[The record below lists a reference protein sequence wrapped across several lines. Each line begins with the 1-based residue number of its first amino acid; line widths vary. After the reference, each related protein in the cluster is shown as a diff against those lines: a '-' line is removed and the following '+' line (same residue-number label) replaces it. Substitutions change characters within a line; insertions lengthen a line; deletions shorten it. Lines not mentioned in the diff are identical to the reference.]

1 MKLSCYNVGK
11 IKQAS
16 IEVNS
21 ISLIA
26 GLNNTGKST
35 VGKALFSLF
44 NSFYDVERKS
54 RNILEDNINKIFRVL
69 LSNFFFEYTLKGQ
82 TIIKSTIDELLEKRQ
97 TITDR
102 QVVADIIEAKLGD
115 NFFKSNSLEIERIFS
130 ILKLS
135 QTDINKNI
143 LQNMFKSEFQGQIQN
158 FNSTKKAI
166 IELQIKDKLIRVS
179 IEGNNIVELENPAD
193 LTHEAIY
200 LDDPFILDSVLT
212 LRYTNPITHKEN
224 LARKLM
230 YNRFEED
237 TDSLQ
242 KKAINDL
249 LLEGNLKNI
258 YAQLDKVC
266 IGELERES
274 TGKISFKTKNDKK
287 ELSITNLSTGL
298 KTFTIIKT
306 LLQNGYLEE
315 KGTIILDEPEIHL
328 HPDWQL
334 LLAKIIVLLQKE
346 YHLHVLINS
355 HSPYFIRAIEVYI
368 KQENIEGF
376 KFYLT
381 EEESNGDVTIQDV
394 SDDLEPIY
402 KLLYRSLQELENLNS
417 DFEN

>member
-1 MKLSCYNVGK
+1 M
-11 IKQAS
+11 
-16 IEVNS
+16 
-21 ISLIA
+21 
-26 GLNNTGKST
+26 
-35 VGKALFSLF
+35 FSLF

>member
-1 MKLSCYNVGK
+1 VGK

-16 IEVNS
+16 IELNS

-35 VGKALFSLF
+35 IGKALFSLF

-54 RNILEDNINKIFRVL
+54 RDILRYFLKDDIKKIFKIL
-69 LSNFFFEYTLKGQ
+69 LSDFFFEHTPEGQ
-82 TIIKSTIDELLEKRQ
+82 NIIKSTVDELLEKRQ
-97 TITDR
+97 NITDR
-102 QVVADIIEAKLGD
+102 QVVEDIITTKLGKNYFESHTPEVD
-115 NFFKSNSLEIERIFS
+115 RVCS

-135 QTDINKNI
+135 QMDINKKI
-143 LQNMFKSEFQGQIQN
+143 LQNMIESEFQGQIQN
-158 FNSTKKAI
+158 FNSTEKAI
-166 IELQIKDKLIRVS
+166 IELQIKDKLIKVS
-179 IEGNNIVELENPAD
+179 IEGDNVVELENSAN

-200 LDDPFILDSVLT
+200 LDDPFILDSVLN
-212 LRYTNPITHKEN
+212 LRYNNSIMHKNN

-230 YNRFEED
+230 YGKFEED
-237 TDSLQ
+237 NDSLQ

-249 LLEGNLKNI
+249 LVEGNLKNI
-258 YAQLDKVC
+258 YAELDKVC

-274 TGKISFKTKNDKK
+274 TGKFSFKTKNDKQ
-287 ELSITNLSTGL
+287 ELSIANLSTGL
-298 KTFTIIKT
+298 KTFTIIKI

-346 YHLHVLINS
+346 YHMHILINS
-355 HSPYFIRAIEVYI
+355 HSPYFIHAIEVYSQQEKI
-368 KQENIEGF
+368 KDF

-381 EEESNGDVTIQDV
+381 KEESNGEITIQDV
-394 SDDLEPIY
+394 SEDLEPIY
-402 KLLYRSLQELENLNS
+402 ALLYRSLQELENLNC
-417 DFEN
+417 DLEN